1 MLLWLVL
8 KLHSFSALFLLTK
21 KDYLFYRTITR
32 LVVMLREVW
41 CERNRAVSLS
51 KDAAFV
57 FFFSVCG
64 WTHYFSSFS
73 SNLVLHNTNL
83 QPRQEDTL
91 YWRCQC
97 FWKNKMHPGS
107 VPHICHM
114 LHFLLIDSTDL
125 SFDQAELAANI
136 LWFVCSNWKDWHF
149 QVFWNAILSFTSKAS
164 VKRLD
169 RHQE

>member
-1 MLLWLVL
+1 MIYFVLLIN
-8 KLHSFSALFLLTK
+8 TK
-21 KDYLFYRTITR
+21 AS
-32 LVVMLREVW
+32 VMLREVW
-41 CERNRAVSLS
+41 CERNGAVSLS

-57 FFFSVCG
+57 FFFSVCE
-64 WTHYFSSFS
+64 THYFSSFF

-97 FWKNKMHPGS
+97 FWKNKTLPGS
-107 VPHICHM
+107 VPHICYM
-114 LHFLLIDSTDL
+114 LHFLQRFNRFFFWPSRIGLCVQIERID
-125 SFDQAELAANI
+125 N
-136 LWFVCSNWKDWHF
+136 VF

-169 RHQE
+169 RHLE